1 MSHIGD
7 LSNEDKNIMTGKM
20 LINARHSEEMR
31 VAIMEE
37 GILQELEVEYS
48 GREEIKGN
56 VYKGVVSKMQP
67 SIHALFVDF
76 GGNKHGFLPFT
87 EVHPVCYGR
96 DKYVEG
102 KSKGAKPTIEKNL
115 KAGDEVIVQVVK
127 EERDNKGAYLTTYIS
142 LAGRYLVLMPGSKKG
157 GVSRKIEDEKERDK
171 LKEIVTS
178 LQLPEDMGVIIR
190 TAGMGKA
197 KNDLKKDLGSLMRA
211 WQGIKG
217 ESKKLKA
224 PAALYREGD
233 IVLRSIRD
241 YFSMDIRE
249 IVVDNQDAYKKAKEF
264 MRLMMPRY
272 QSRVRLHKDNT
283 PLFSKH
289 NVEDQIEA
297 IYSNSVSLKSG
308 GSIVIDP
315 TEALVS
321 IDVNS
326 GRSKGEK
333 NIEDTAFKTNM
344 EAAEEVARQLRLRDL
359 GGLVVIDFIDMRQK
373 SNISQVEKLLKASLK
388 RDKARIDVG
397 KISKFG
403 LMEMS
408 RQRIRSSLLERSFV
422 SCPHCGGRGTIKS
435 IESNALHLLRKIH
448 EAAMA
453 QNVEKVDILLPSEV
467 ANYLHNRK
475 REEVLKV
482 ERDCSVKIDITGQV
496 GIPVNSFSLEVV
508 KGETPA
514 FEPERAKSLKS
525 TVVKAE
531 SNAVKEGAKAEGEV
545 KTEAKDKK
553 PYRRPRNRGGRG
565 RRPAAKSV
573 EGTADKSTRPVA
585 EEVKPVTDKTKP
597 LEKGLLDR
605 IKSAIKGE

>member
-1 MSHIGD
+1 
-7 LSNEDKNIMTGKM
+7 MTSKM

-31 VAIMEE
+31 VAILED

-56 VYKGVVSKMQP
+56 VYKGLVSKMQP

-115 KAGDEVIVQVVK
+115 KPGDEVIVQVVK

-142 LAGRYLVLMPGSKKG
+142 IAGRYLVLMPGSKKG
-157 GVSRKIEDEKERDK
+157 GVSRKIEDEKEREK
-171 LKEIVTS
+171 LKEIVSS
-178 LQLPEDMGVIIR
+178 LQLPEDIGVIIR

-197 KNDLKKDLGSLMRA
+197 KADLKKDLGSLMRA

-241 YFSMDIRE
+241 YFSMDIKE

-264 MRLMMPRY
+264 MHLMMPRY
-272 QSRVRLHKDNT
+272 QSRVRLHKENI

-373 SNISQVEKLLKASLK
+373 TNISQVEKLLKASLK

-397 KISKFG
+397 RISKFG

-422 SCPHCGGRGTIKS
+422 SCPHCAGRGTIKS

-448 EAAMA
+448 ESSMI
-453 QNVEKVDILLPSEV
+453 QNVEKVDILLPEEV

-475 REEVLKV
+475 REELLKI
-482 ERDCSVKIDITGQV
+482 ERDCAVRIEIKGQS
-496 GIPVNSFSLEVV
+496 GIPVNSVSVELV
-508 KGETPA
+508 KGKATAVELEKSKPKDKPVA
-514 FEPERAKSLKS
+514 KDDAKS
-525 TVVKAE
+525 
-531 SNAVKEGAKAEGEV
+531 
-545 KTEAKDKK
+545 EAKDKK
-553 PYRRPRNRGGRG
+553 PYRRPRNRGGYQGG
-565 RRPAAKSV
+565 RRAGKPESQSSDRPAGES
-573 EGTADKSTRPVA
+573 
-585 EEVKPVTDKTKP
+585 VKPVDGEAKKP
-597 LEKGLLDR
+597 SGKGLLGR
-605 IKSAIKGE
+605 IKSAIKGD